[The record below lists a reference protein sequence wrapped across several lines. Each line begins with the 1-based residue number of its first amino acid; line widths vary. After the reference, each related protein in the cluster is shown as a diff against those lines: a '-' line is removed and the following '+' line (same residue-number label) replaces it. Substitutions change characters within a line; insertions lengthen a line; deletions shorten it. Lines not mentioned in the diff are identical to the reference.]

1 MRTVINYNKEIDC
14 LEERK
19 HSMTAHPKAIES
31 GRRRRAVLVM
41 TAAAILIAAVC
52 VISINTGHIR
62 LSPAVVA
69 KTLLGFGTDREELIL
84 FEFRLPRIVISI
96 LVGAALAVSGCIL
109 QGITRN
115 ALADPG
121 ILGINAGAGLM
132 VMLFVA
138 YGSTS
143 TLSTLFLLPIL
154 ALIGAG
160 GAAALIFALAYR
172 RHDGLSPTGLVLTG
186 IAVALGLN
194 AAIIVLT
201 LRLSPEQYQFAATW
215 MAGTIWGT
223 NWKFVL
229 AMLPWIAA
237 LLPYA
242 LLKTGTLNVMNLGEQ
257 TSAGLGVP
265 VQRERFKLLAAAVGL
280 AGASVAVAGGIAFVG
295 LIGPH
300 LARRLVGPQH
310 QYLLP
315 ASALLGGLLLVTAD
329 TLSRLL
335 AQPSEIPTGIVVAVI
350 GAPYF
355 IYLLMKTRD

>member
-1 MRTVINYNKEIDC
+1 
-14 LEERK
+14 
-19 HSMTAHPKAIES
+19 MTAHPFATES
-31 GRRRRAVLVM
+31 SRRRRAVLVM
-41 TAAAILIAAVC
+41 TAALILIAAVC

-69 KTLLGFGTDREELIL
+69 KTLFGLGTDREELIL

-143 TLSTLFLLPIL
+143 TLSTLFMLPVFALL
-154 ALIGAG
+154 GAG

-172 RHDGLSPTGLVLTG
+172 RHDGVSPTGLVLTG

-229 AMLPWIAA
+229 AMLPWVAV

-242 LLKTGTLNVMNLGEQ
+242 LLKARTLNVMNLGEQ

-265 VQRERFKLLAAAVGL
+265 VQRERFKLLAVAVGL
-280 AGASVAVAGGIAFVG
+280 AGSSVAVAGGIAFVG

-310 QYLLP
+310 HYLLP

-329 TLSRLL
+329 TVSRLL
-335 AQPSEIPTGIVVAVI
+335 AHPTEIPTGIVVAVI